1 MRSLGS
7 EDGLKKSR
15 LPHSSDT
22 PVHARLDLSPMTFDH
37 VEWGLRRLVID
48 PPLSID
54 PTLDEAESGPLYVL
68 CDEGLGI
75 RVFAQTR
82 EQLVEE
88 LAEQLIFQWDAY
100 ARESPDRLTA
110 PAQRLR
116 EALRDRM
123 REESV
128 LATQS
133 EGR

>member
-1 MRSLGS
+1 
-7 EDGLKKSR
+7 
-15 LPHSSDT
+15 
-22 PVHARLDLSPMTFDH
+22 MTFDH
-37 VEWGLRRLVID
+37 VEWGLCRLVID

-68 CDEGLGI
+68 SDEGLGI